1 MNHMTNEVAEG
12 WVPAACTLPT
22 MEQPL
27 RQAEFDDLFR
37 SVLRSVDRSSPT
49 RLVLSLEAAPGQV
62 EAVRDLIGRESA
74 CCSFFTLDLT
84 EHDGQLVLEVV
95 VPPAHVDVLNNITEQ
110 AVRVRGLAMRAER
123 ND

>member
-1 MNHMTNEVAEG
+1 MTNEVAAG

-37 SVLRSVDRSSPT
+37 SVLRSVDRCNPM

-74 CCSFFTLDLT
+74 CCSFFTFDLT

-95 VPPAHVDVLNNITEQ
+95 VPPAHVDVLNSITER
-110 AVRVRGLAMRAER
+110 AVRVSGLAMRAER